1 MAKELVVSGA
11 FHSPLMKPAEQE
23 LSAALDHID
32 IQPAA
37 IPVCMNATAQPVTS
51 AAEIRKNLILQLTS
65 SVLWAQSIEVMVQ
78 SGISEFIE
86 IGPQKVLQGL
96 IKRIDKTV
104 TTRGFDTARDIQPH
118 I

>member
-1 MAKELVVSGA
+1 
-11 FHSPLMKPAEQE
+11 
-23 LSAALDHID
+23 
-32 IQPAA
+32 
-37 IPVCMNATAQPVTS
+37 MNAIARPVTS
-51 AAEIRKNLILQLTS
+51 ASEIRKNLILQLTS

-78 SGISEFIE
+78 SGISEFVE

-104 TTRGFDTARDIQPH
+104 TIRGFDTAADIQPL